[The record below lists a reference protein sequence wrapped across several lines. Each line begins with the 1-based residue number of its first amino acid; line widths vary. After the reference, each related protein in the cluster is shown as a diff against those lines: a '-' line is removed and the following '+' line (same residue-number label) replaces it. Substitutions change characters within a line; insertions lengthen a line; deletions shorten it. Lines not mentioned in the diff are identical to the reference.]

1 MKKIFVESLN
11 IKAIK
16 CFMTMRIRGIEK
28 SLNKSGPMGFMLNLG
43 SNFADIT
50 DAEFN
55 FSELDMIKQQ
65 KSDVLLQNS
74 LIHHY

>member
-1 MKKIFVESLN
+1 
-11 IKAIK
+11 
-16 CFMTMRIRGIEK
+16 
-28 SLNKSGPMGFMLNLG
+28 MGFMLNLG

>member
-1 MKKIFVESLN
+1 
-11 IKAIK
+11 
-16 CFMTMRIRGIEK
+16 MRIRGIEK
-28 SLNKSGPMGFMLNLG
+28 NLNKSGPMGFMLNLG